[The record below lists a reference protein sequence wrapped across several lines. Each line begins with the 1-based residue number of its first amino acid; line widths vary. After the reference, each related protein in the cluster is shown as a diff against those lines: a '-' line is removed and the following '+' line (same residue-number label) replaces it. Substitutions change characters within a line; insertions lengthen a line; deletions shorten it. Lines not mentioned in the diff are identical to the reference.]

1 MNDYLK
7 KNKKLGA
14 IIFGLINVVLAF
26 LSTRFLVFAF
36 FIPIFTAIKLW
47 ELNDK
52 NKMIFLF
59 TTGLFSAILNIR
71 MTIFLMS
78 PMIIYGNVLYDLIKK
93 NKTDKYSL
101 KVLTIIFSV
110 LSLTII
116 GYLYSKSDINF
127 NFLVDAT
134 EKIFKDQNFKI
145 DKEIIRKSLK
155 TIPLVFIFFSLIYS
169 MISLKLVRNYL
180 NYKNENIRDLRRINT
195 IRIDIKD
202 LRDIFICLI
211 ISVILCKILS
221 FSNEFIVLNS
231 IMALKLLFCVNGVLL
246 IDYFVSLRK
255 SKVARII
262 NWFLLFIL
270 FAYISEIIAI
280 IGFIDVFLNLR
291 RKARIAWRKN

>member
-14 IIFGLINVVLAF
+14 IIFALVNVVLAF

-78 PMIIYGNVLYDLIKK
+78 PMIIFGNVLYDLIKK

-145 DKEIIRKSLK
+145 NKVIIRKSLK
-155 TIPLVFIFFSLIYS
+155 AIPLVFVFFSLIYS

-180 NYKNENIRDLRRINT
+180 NYKNENIRDLIRINT

-221 FSNEFIVLNS
+221 FSNEFILLNS
-231 IMALKLLFCVNGVLL
+231 IMALKLLFSVNGVLL
-246 IDYFVSLRK
+246 IDYFVSLKK
-255 SKVARII
+255 SKAARII
-262 NWFLLFIL
+262 NWFLLFIF
-270 FAYISEIIAI
+270 FAYISDIIAT
-280 IGFIDVFLNLR
+280 IGFIDIFLNLR
-291 RKARIAWRKN
+291 KKVRIA

>member
-71 MTIFLMS
+71 ITIFLMF
-78 PMIIYGNVLYDLIKK
+78 PMIIFGNVLYDLIKK

-116 GYLYSKSDINF
+116 GYLYSKSDINL

-180 NYKNENIRDLRRINT
+180 NYKNKNIRDLRRINT

-211 ISVILCKILS
+211 ISAILGKILS

-255 SKVARII
+255 SKAARII

>member
-145 DKEIIRKSLK
+145 NKVIIRKSLK
-155 TIPLVFIFFSLIYS
+155 AIPLVFVFFSLIYS

-221 FSNEFIVLNS
+221 FSNEFILLNS
-231 IMALKLLFCVNGVLL
+231 IMAFKLLFCVNGVLL
-246 IDYFVSLRK
+246 IDYFVSLKK
-255 SKVARII
+255 SKAARII

>member
-71 MTIFLMS
+71 ITIFLMF
-78 PMIIYGNVLYDLIKK
+78 PMIIFGNVLYDLIKK

-116 GYLYSKSDINF
+116 GYLYSKSDINL

-211 ISVILCKILS
+211 ISAILCKILS
-221 FSNEFIVLNS
+221 FSNEFILLNS

-246 IDYFVSLRK
+246 IDYFVSLKK
-255 SKVARII
+255 SKAARII

-291 RKARIAWRKN
+291 RKARIA

>member
-59 TTGLFSAILNIR
+59 TTGLFSEILNIR

-180 NYKNENIRDLRRINT
+180 NYKNENIRDLRKINT

-211 ISVILCKILS
+211 ISVLLCKILS

-255 SKVARII
+255 SKAARII

-291 RKARIAWRKN
+291 RKARLA

>member
-59 TTGLFSAILNIR
+59 TTGFFSALLNIR
-71 MTIFLMS
+71 ITIFIMS
-78 PMIIYGNVLYDLIKK
+78 PMIIFGYILYDLIKK

-116 GYLYSKSDINF
+116 GYLYSKSDINL

-155 TIPLVFIFFSLIYS
+155 TLPLVFIFFSLIYS

-255 SKVARII
+255 SKAARII

-291 RKARIAWRKN
+291 RKARIA

>member
-14 IIFGLINVVLAF
+14 IIFGLVNVVLAF

-71 MTIFLMS
+71 MTIFIMS
-78 PMIIYGNVLYDLIKK
+78 PMIIFGNVLYDLIKK

-116 GYLYSKSDINF
+116 GYLYSKSDINL

-221 FSNEFIVLNS
+221 FSNEFILLNS

-255 SKVARII
+255 SKAARII

-291 RKARIAWRKN
+291 RKARIA

>member
-14 IIFGLINVVLAF
+14 IIFGLVNVVLAF
-26 LSTRFLVFAF
+26 LSTRFLIFAF
-36 FIPIFTAIKLW
+36 FILIFTAIKLW

-71 MTIFLMS
+71 ITIFLMF
-78 PMIIYGNVLYDLIKK
+78 PMIIFGNVLYDLIKK

-134 EKIFKDQNFKI
+134 EKIFKAQNFKI

-231 IMALKLLFCVNGVLL
+231 IMALKLLFSVNGVLL

-255 SKVARII
+255 SKAARII

-280 IGFIDVFLNLR
+280 IGFVDVFLNLR
-291 RKARIAWRKN
+291 RKARIA

>member
-71 MTIFLMS
+71 ITIFLMF
-78 PMIIYGNVLYDLIKK
+78 PMIIFGNVLYDLIKK

-116 GYLYSKSDINF
+116 GYLYSKSDINL

-155 TIPLVFIFFSLIYS
+155 TLPLVFIFFSLIYS

-180 NYKNENIRDLRRINT
+180 NYKNENIRDLRRVNT

-211 ISVILCKILS
+211 ISAILCKILS
-221 FSNEFIVLNS
+221 FSNEFILLNS

-255 SKVARII
+255 SKAARII

-291 RKARIAWRKN
+291 RKARLA

>member
-14 IIFGLINVVLAF
+14 IIFGLVNVVLAF

-52 NKMIFLF
+52 SKMIFLF

-78 PMIIYGNVLYDLIKK
+78 PMIIFGNVLYDLIKK

-145 DKEIIRKSLK
+145 NKVIIRKSLK
-155 TIPLVFIFFSLIYS
+155 TIPLVFVFFSLIYS

-211 ISVILCKILS
+211 ISAILCKILS
-221 FSNEFIVLNS
+221 FSNEFILLNS
-231 IMALKLLFCVNGVLL
+231 IMAFKLLFCVNGVLF
-246 IDYFVSLRK
+246 IDYFVSLKK

-291 RKARIAWRKN
+291 RKARIA

>member
-71 MTIFLMS
+71 ITIFLMF

-145 DKEIIRKSLK
+145 NKVIIRKSLK
-155 TIPLVFIFFSLIYS
+155 AIPLVFVFFSLIYS

-211 ISVILCKILS
+211 ISAILCKILS
-221 FSNEFIVLNS
+221 FSNEFILLNS
-231 IMALKLLFCVNGVLL
+231 IMALKLFFSVNGVLL

-291 RKARIAWRKN
+291 RKARIA

>member
-71 MTIFLMS
+71 ITIFLMF
-78 PMIIYGNVLYDLIKK
+78 PMIIFGNVLYDLIKK

-116 GYLYSKSDINF
+116 GYLYSKSDINL

-155 TIPLVFIFFSLIYS
+155 AIPLVFIFFSLIYS

-211 ISVILCKILS
+211 ISVLLCKILS
-221 FSNEFIVLNS
+221 FSNEFILLNS

-246 IDYFVSLRK
+246 IDYFVSLKK
-255 SKVARII
+255 SKAARII

-291 RKARIAWRKN
+291 RKARIA

>member
-14 IIFGLINVVLAF
+14 IIFGLVNVVLAF
-26 LSTRFLVFAF
+26 LSTRFLIFAF

-71 MTIFLMS
+71 ITIFLMF
-78 PMIIYGNVLYDLIKK
+78 PMIIFGNVLYDLIKK

-134 EKIFKDQNFKI
+134 EKIFKAQNFKI

-231 IMALKLLFCVNGVLL
+231 IMALKLLFSVNGVLL

-255 SKVARII
+255 SKAARII

-280 IGFIDVFLNLR
+280 IGFVDVFLNLR
-291 RKARIAWRKN
+291 RKARIA

>member
-52 NKMIFLF
+52 NKIIFLF

-71 MTIFLMS
+71 ITIFLMS
-78 PMIIYGNVLYDLIKK
+78 PMIIFGNVLYDLIKK

-116 GYLYSKSDINF
+116 GYFYSKSDINL

-155 TIPLVFIFFSLIYS
+155 TLPLVFIFFSLIYS

-211 ISVILCKILS
+211 ISAILCKILS

-255 SKVARII
+255 SKAARII

-291 RKARIAWRKN
+291 RKARIA

>member
-1 MNDYLK
+1 MNDYLN

-14 IIFGLINVVLAF
+14 IIFALINVVLAF

-71 MTIFLMS
+71 ITIFLMS
-78 PMIIYGNVLYDLIKK
+78 PMIIFGNVLYDLIKK

-116 GYLYSKSDINF
+116 GYLYSKSDINL

-145 DKEIIRKSLK
+145 NKVIIRKSLK
-155 TIPLVFIFFSLIYS
+155 AIPLVFIFFSLIYS

-221 FSNEFIVLNS
+221 FSNEFILLNS
-231 IMALKLLFCVNGVLL
+231 IMAFKLLFFLNGVLL
-246 IDYFVSLRK
+246 IDYFVSLKK

-291 RKARIAWRKN
+291 RKARIA

>member
-14 IIFGLINVVLAF
+14 IIFGLVNVVLAF

-59 TTGLFSAILNIR
+59 STGLFSAILNIR

-78 PMIIYGNVLYDLIKK
+78 PMIIFGNVLYDLIKK

-116 GYLYSKSDINF
+116 GYLYSKSDINL

-155 TIPLVFIFFSLIYS
+155 TIPLIFIFFSLIYS

-211 ISVILCKILS
+211 ISAILCKILS

-255 SKVARII
+255 SKAARII

-291 RKARIAWRKN
+291 RKVRIA

>member
-52 NKMIFLF
+52 NKMVFLF

-71 MTIFLMS
+71 ITIFIMF
-78 PMIIYGNVLYDLIKK
+78 PMIIFGNVLYDLIKK

-116 GYLYSKSDINF
+116 GYLYSKSDINL

-211 ISVILCKILS
+211 ISAILCKILS

-255 SKVARII
+255 SKAARII

-291 RKARIAWRKN
+291 RKARIA

>member
-1 MNDYLK
+1 MNDYLN

-78 PMIIYGNVLYDLIKK
+78 PMIIFGNVLYDLIKK

-116 GYLYSKSDINF
+116 GYLYSKSDINL

-145 DKEIIRKSLK
+145 NKVIIRKSLK
-155 TIPLVFIFFSLIYS
+155 AIPLVFIFFSLIYS

-211 ISVILCKILS
+211 ISAILCKILS
-221 FSNEFIVLNS
+221 FSNEFILLNS

-246 IDYFVSLRK
+246 IDYFVSLKK
-255 SKVARII
+255 SKAARII

-291 RKARIAWRKN
+291 RKARIA

>member
-71 MTIFLMS
+71 ITIFLMF
-78 PMIIYGNVLYDLIKK
+78 PMIIFGNVLYDLIKK

-116 GYLYSKSDINF
+116 GYLYSKSDINL

-180 NYKNENIRDLRRINT
+180 NYKNKNIRDLRRINT

-211 ISVILCKILS
+211 ISAILCKILS
-221 FSNEFIVLNS
+221 FSNEFILLNS

-246 IDYFVSLRK
+246 IDYFVSLKK
-255 SKVARII
+255 SKAARII

>member
-14 IIFGLINVVLAF
+14 IIFGLVNVVLAF

-47 ELNDK
+47 ESNDK

-71 MTIFLMS
+71 ITIFLMF
-78 PMIIYGNVLYDLIKK
+78 PMIIFGNVLYDLIKK

-116 GYLYSKSDINF
+116 GYLYSKSDINL

-221 FSNEFIVLNS
+221 FSNEFILLNS
-231 IMALKLLFCVNGVLL
+231 IMAFKLLFSVNGVLL
-246 IDYFVSLRK
+246 IDYFVSLKK
-255 SKVARII
+255 SKAARII

-291 RKARIAWRKN
+291 RKARIA

>member
-145 DKEIIRKSLK
+145 NKVIIRKSLK
-155 TIPLVFIFFSLIYS
+155 AIPLVFVFFSLIYS

-221 FSNEFIVLNS
+221 FSNEFILLNS
-231 IMALKLLFCVNGVLL
+231 IMAFKLLFCVNGVLL

-255 SKVARII
+255 SKAARII
-262 NWFLLFIL
+262 NWFLLFVL

>member
-71 MTIFLMS
+71 ITIFLMF
-78 PMIIYGNVLYDLIKK
+78 PMIIFGNVLYDLIKK

-116 GYLYSKSDINF
+116 GYLYSKSDINL

-195 IRIDIKD
+195 IRIDKKD

-246 IDYFVSLRK
+246 IDYFVSLKK
-255 SKVARII
+255 SKAARII

-291 RKARIAWRKN
+291 RKARIA

>member
-78 PMIIYGNVLYDLIKK
+78 PMIIFGNVLYDLIKK

-145 DKEIIRKSLK
+145 NKVIIRKSLK
-155 TIPLVFIFFSLIYS
+155 AIPLVFIFFSLIYS

-221 FSNEFIVLNS
+221 FSNEFILLNS
-231 IMALKLLFCVNGVLL
+231 IMAFKLLFFLNGVLL
-246 IDYFVSLRK
+246 IDYFVSLK
-255 SKVARII
+255 KNKVARII
-262 NWFLLFIL
+262 NWFLLFIF
-270 FAYISEIIAI
+270 FAYISDIIAT
-280 IGFIDVFLNLR
+280 IGFIDIFLNLR
-291 RKARIAWRKN
+291 KKVRIAWRKN

>member
-14 IIFGLINVVLAF
+14 IIFGLVNVVLAF

-59 TTGLFSAILNIR
+59 TTGFFSALLNIR
-71 MTIFLMS
+71 ITIFIMS
-78 PMIIYGNVLYDLIKK
+78 PMIIFGNVLYDLIKK

-211 ISVILCKILS
+211 ISVLLCKILS

-255 SKVARII
+255 SKAARII

>member
-59 TTGLFSAILNIR
+59 TTGLFSEILNIR

-145 DKEIIRKSLK
+145 DREIIRKSLK

-211 ISVILCKILS
+211 ISAILCKILS

-255 SKVARII
+255 SKAARII

-270 FAYISEIIAI
+270 FAYISDIIAI

-291 RKARIAWRKN
+291 RKARIA

>member
-71 MTIFLMS
+71 ITIFLMF
-78 PMIIYGNVLYDLIKK
+78 PMIIFGNVLYDLIKK

-116 GYLYSKSDINF
+116 GYLYSKSDINL
-127 NFLVDAT
+127 NFLVDST

-211 ISVILCKILS
+211 ISAVLCKILS
-221 FSNEFIVLNS
+221 FSNEFILLNS
-231 IMALKLLFCVNGVLL
+231 IMALKLLFSVNGVLL
-246 IDYFVSLRK
+246 IDYFVSLKK
-255 SKVARII
+255 SKAARII

-291 RKARIAWRKN
+291 RKARIA

>member
-1 MNDYLK
+1 MNDYLN

-14 IIFGLINVVLAF
+14 IIFALINVVLAF

-71 MTIFLMS
+71 ITIFLMS
-78 PMIIYGNVLYDLIKK
+78 PMIIFGNVLYDLIKK

-116 GYLYSKSDINF
+116 GYLYSKSDINL

-145 DKEIIRKSLK
+145 NKVIIRKSLK
-155 TIPLVFIFFSLIYS
+155 AIPLVFIFFSLIYS

-221 FSNEFIVLNS
+221 FSNEFILLNS

-246 IDYFVSLRK
+246 IDYFVSLK
-255 SKVARII
+255 KNKVARII
-262 NWFLLFIL
+262 NWFLLFIF
-270 FAYISEIIAI
+270 FAYISDIIAT
-280 IGFIDVFLNLR
+280 IGFIDIFLNF
-291 RKARIAWRKN
+291 RKKVRIR

>member
-71 MTIFLMS
+71 ITIFLMF
-78 PMIIYGNVLYDLIKK
+78 PMIIFGNVLYDLIKK

-134 EKIFKDQNFKI
+134 EKIFKAQNFKI

-231 IMALKLLFCVNGVLL
+231 IMALKLLFSVNGVLL

-255 SKVARII
+255 SKAARII

-280 IGFIDVFLNLR
+280 IGFVDVFLNLR
-291 RKARIAWRKN
+291 RKARIA

>member
-1 MNDYLK
+1 MNDYLN

-14 IIFGLINVVLAF
+14 IIFALINVVLAF

-78 PMIIYGNVLYDLIKK
+78 PMIIFGNVLYDLIKK

-145 DKEIIRKSLK
+145 NKVIIRKSLK
-155 TIPLVFIFFSLIYS
+155 AIPLVFIFFSLIYS

-221 FSNEFIVLNS
+221 FSNEFILLNS
-231 IMALKLLFCVNGVLL
+231 IMAFKLLFCVNGVLL
-246 IDYFVSLRK
+246 IDYFVSLKK
-255 SKVARII
+255 SKAARII

-270 FAYISEIIAI
+270 FAYISDIIAI

-291 RKARIAWRKN
+291 RKARIA